1 MYGTFA
7 LLNLVCINESIS
19 NFPAS
24 LHRKDIN
31 TGAFMKCSYGN
42 KRTHKAYGKAT
53 RAILAF
59 FFRCR
64 WNIFRKLIPVRF
76 PYSQNC

>member
-42 KRTHKAYGKAT
+42 KRTHKAYGKTT
-53 RAILAF
+53 RATLAF
-59 FFRCR
+59 FFPLPMEH
-64 WNIFRKLIPVRF
+64 F
-76 PYSQNC
+76 

>member
-7 LLNLVCINESIS
+7 LVNLVCINESIS

-31 TGAFMKCSYGN
+31 TGGFMKYSYGN
-42 KRTHKAYGKAT
+42 KKNAQS
-53 RAILAF
+53 L
-59 FFRCR
+59 
-64 WNIFRKLIPVRF
+64 W
-76 PYSQNC
+76 